1 MAKIMQRKTAKAVE
15 LAAFSGVCKTKK
27 LIVKG
32 VDRMARI
39 IWASQYGSEHF
50 SKDQSGAG
58 KLHLYLITSGT

>member
-1 MAKIMQRKTAKAVE
+1 MNLTQPEFVLFCPQTIC
-15 LAAFSGVCKTKK
+15 GVCKTKK